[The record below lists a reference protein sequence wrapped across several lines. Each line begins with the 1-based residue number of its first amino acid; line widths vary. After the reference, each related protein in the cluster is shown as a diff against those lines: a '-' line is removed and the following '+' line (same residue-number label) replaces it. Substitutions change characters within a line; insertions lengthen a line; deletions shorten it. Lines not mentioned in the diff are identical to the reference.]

1 MSRPS
6 NASLYR
12 DALRDLVADI
22 RCAERWVSEGHA
34 EEQSYAD
41 KCRAELGRLWAAR
54 AAARVDRWGYP
65 EGGAA

>member
-22 RCAERWVSEGHA
+22 RCAERDGL
-34 EEQSYAD
+34 QGYAD
-41 KCRAELGRLWAAR
+41 ACRAELAALWVARKAAR
-54 AAARVDRWGYP
+54 IGRWGRP
-65 EGGAA
+65 EVRP